1 MSKLKDLISDIIEQ
15 YQDGIS
21 INQISN
27 SIGLPSDVVFDILKN
42 YAVEDEVLH

>member
-21 INQISN
+21 INQIS
-27 SIGLPSDVVFDILKN
+27 SSTGLPSDVVFDILKN